1 MTEPAPEQIRLM
13 LVDDHAVVR
22 AGLRSY
28 ADAVPGFV
36 VVGEAVDGTDALERL
51 AELARRGR
59 LPEVVLMDLVL
70 PGIDGIQA
78 GSVIT
83 ARYPTVKILIMTSFS
98 ESGNVRRAVDAGLSG
113 YLLKDAGSDEIVA
126 AVRAAAR
133 GELYLDS
140 AITRCLTGPVDRGG
154 AGLDGLTPRE
164 REVLLHLA
172 KGLSNIQ
179 IANRLQISERTAR
192 THVSN
197 LFAKLGVAS
206 RTQAALLAVR
216 EGLTSERA

>member
-1 MTEPAPEQIRLM
+1 MNRPPAEQIRLM

-22 AGLRSY
+22 AGLCSY
-28 ADAVPGFV
+28 VDAVPGFS
-36 VVGEAVDGTDALERL
+36 VVGEAVDGTDALRCL
-51 AELARRGR
+51 AELGEEGR
-59 LPEVVLMDLVL
+59 LPDVILMDLII
-70 PGIDGIQA
+70 PGADGIQV
-78 GSVIT
+78 GSLIT

-98 ESGNVRRAVDAGLSG
+98 ERANVRRAIDAGLSG
-113 YLLKDAGSDEIVA
+113 YILKDAGSDEIVS

-140 AITRCLTGPVDRGG
+140 AVTRCLTDPAEPGG
-154 AGLDGLTPRE
+154 TGLDELTPRE
-164 REVLLHLA
+164 REVLIHIA
-172 KGLSNIQ
+172 TGRSNRQ
-179 IANRLQISERTAR
+179 IAVQLRISERTAR

-216 EGLTSERA
+216 EGLTSEST

>member
-1 MTEPAPEQIRLM
+1 MNEPPSEQIRLM

-28 ADAVPGFV
+28 ADAVPGFS
-36 VVGEAVDGTDALERL
+36 VVGEAVDGADALGRL
-51 AELARRGR
+51 AELAQEGR
-59 LPEVVLMDLVL
+59 LPDVILMDLVI
-70 PGIDGIQA
+70 PGVDGIEV
-78 GSVIT
+78 GSLIT
-83 ARYPTVKILIMTSFS
+83 ARYPRVKILIMTSFS
-98 ESGNVRRAVDAGLSG
+98 EIANVRRAIDAGLSG

-126 AVRAAAR
+126 AVRAATR

-140 AITRCLTGPVDRGG
+140 AVTRSLTDPVEPDG

-164 REVLLHLA
+164 REVLIHLA
-172 KGLSNIQ
+172 AGQSNIQ
-179 IANRLQISERTAR
+179 IAQKLQISERTAR

-197 LFAKLGVAS
+197 LFAKLGVVS

-216 EGLTSERA
+216 EGLTSESA

>member
-1 MTEPAPEQIRLM
+1 MNAPAAEQIRLM

-28 ADAVPGFV
+28 ADAVPGLS
-36 VVGEAVDGTDALERL
+36 VVGEAVDGADALGRL
-51 AELARRGR
+51 AELAQEGR
-59 LPEVVLMDLVL
+59 LPDVILMDLVL
-70 PGIDGIQA
+70 PGIDGIQV
-78 GSVIT
+78 GSLIT

-98 ESGNVRRAVDAGLSG
+98 ETGNVRRAIDAGLSG

-126 AVRAAAR
+126 AVRAATR

-140 AITRCLTGPVDRGG
+140 AITRCLTGPAERGG
-154 AGLDGLTPRE
+154 TGLDGLTPRE
-164 REVLLHLA
+164 REVLIHIA
-172 KGLSNIQ
+172 TGLSNIQ
-179 IANRLQISERTAR
+179 IANKLQISERTAR

-216 EGLTSERA
+216 EGLTSEST